1 MMITGHEQVFEWF
14 QRSVRNGRLS
24 HAYLF
29 TGPRHVGKATVAR
42 ALAER
47 IACKRHDPAEPA
59 CGSCVGC
66 AAFAVDWLRLAPAS
80 EDNESTKLA
89 EIGIREACA
98 LRSFLSA
105 HPFGRLRIALIDDA
119 EQLTQAAENTLLKSL
134 EESPASSLIFV
145 ICHEPSRLLETIRS
159 RLVAVPFG
167 LVPTVQIAEA
177 LHDAGANQSDAES
190 LSRRSGGRIG
200 LALAWLRQGS
210 GGSDGAA
217 AFRNVLAE
225 RNPAKRQQA
234 FMAAAEGSAERIRE
248 FLNGAELAC
257 RDALLTSLNL
267 PHRMLEPDEEK
278 ALAPRAAS
286 RGPAALAGL
295 IAALGTLKHR
305 FFESALNAKV
315 AFDALATH
323 LP

>member
-1 MMITGHEQVFEWF
+1 MIIGHEQVFEWF

-29 TGPRHVGKATVAR
+29 VGPRHVGKATVAR

-47 IACKRHDPAEPA
+47 IACERHDPAEPA
-59 CGSCVGC
+59 CGACAGC
-66 AAFAVDWLRLAPAS
+66 AAFAVDWLRLAPSS
-80 EDNESTKLA
+80 EDSESTKLA
-89 EIGIREACA
+89 EIGIREARS
-98 LRSFLSA
+98 LRSFLSE

-119 EQLTQAAENTLLKSL
+119 EQLTSAAANTLLKSL
-134 EESPASSLIFV
+134 EEPPASSLIFV

-167 LVPTVQIAEA
+167 LVPTAQIAEA
-177 LHDAGANQSDAES
+177 LCAAGANRSDAES

-200 LALAWLRQGS
+200 LALARLWQGS
-210 GGSDGAA
+210 GASDAA
-217 AFRNVLAE
+217 RAFRDVLAE
-225 RNPAKRQQA
+225 RDPAKRQQA
-234 FMAAAEGSAERIRE
+234 CMAAAEGSAERIRE

-267 PHRMLEPDEEK
+267 QHRMLEPS
-278 ALAPRAAS
+278 ASRLAS
-286 RGPAALAGL
+286 RGPTDCAGL
-295 IAALGTLKHR
+295 IAALGTLKNR
-305 FFESALNAKV
+305 FSESALNAKV
-315 AFDALATH
+315 AFDALATL